1 MRKKYQVQP
10 ATEIEL
16 EFPERTLLLRFD
28 AAALFHAQD
37 LEGGLSGLLQTKSP
51 AELCTAIVYMGACEQ
66 EAGFSQEDARAIVSM
81 LDLATVTGI
90 IEDFTE
96 SMGQDMA
103 AELNEV
109 QKKTMMEF
117 LQKLK

>member
-1 MRKKYQVQP
+1 MRKKYQVRP

-16 EFPERTLLLRFD
+16 EFPDRTLLLRLD

-37 LEGGLSGLLQTKSP
+37 LEGGLSGLLGTKSP
-51 AELCTAIVYMGACEQ
+51 AELCAAIIYMGACEQ
-66 EAGFSQEDARAIVSM
+66 EAGFSQEDARTIVSM

-90 IEDFTE
+90 IDDFTE
-96 SMGQDMA
+96 SMGQGMT
-103 AELNEV
+103 AELSEA
-109 QKKTMMEF
+109 QKKTMVEF

>member
-1 MRKKYQVQP
+1 
-10 ATEIEL
+10 
-16 EFPERTLLLRFD
+16 
-28 AAALFHAQD
+28 
-37 LEGGLSGLLQTKSP
+37 
-51 AELCTAIVYMGACEQ
+51 MGACEQ